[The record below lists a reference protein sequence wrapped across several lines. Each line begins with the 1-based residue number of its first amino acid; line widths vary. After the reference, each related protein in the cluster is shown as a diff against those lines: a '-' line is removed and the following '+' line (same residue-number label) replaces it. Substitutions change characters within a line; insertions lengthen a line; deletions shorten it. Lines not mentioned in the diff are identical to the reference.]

1 MPRSRRERLGTDKV
15 LWALAV
21 LIVVVLGALGGVL
34 AFDAPVKP
42 TPLASVSDPFANV
55 DFSDLPGLRT
65 YSARDCATLGY
76 RAYEG
81 GGAQVVVLIH
91 GSSDDGAGMHPLA
104 KALRDAGASVY
115 VPVLR
120 GHGNSG
126 RVGDIDYI
134 GQLEDDLA
142 DFVAVLRPLHPNA
155 SFSLI
160 GFSSGG
166 GFVLRVIAT
175 PDEKLFDRFI
185 MISPALPQGAPTI
198 RPDTGGWVSVAKP
211 RIIVLSML
219 NRVGVD
225 WFNGLPIVAFATSP
239 KAPNLTSVYSFR
251 LAVDFGAPR
260 RLSRSARPQHKAG
273 RASGRR
279 RRRAIFSGSLR
290 AVVEAGA
297 ARSADHGRTRCRP
310 YRHDGDARGHC
321 RRAKILP
328 GLDGARDRLIPPT
341 TNDRSG
347 SFTTDAFSARA
358 DQCPLLLQ

>member
-1 MPRSRRERLGTDKV
+1 MRKI
-15 LWALAV
+15 LWSLAA

-42 TPLASVSDPFANV
+42 PALASVSAPFANV
-55 DFSDLPGLRT
+55 DFSDLPALQT
-65 YSARDCATLGY
+65 YSACDGAALGY

-81 GGAQVVVLIH
+81 GGAQVAVLIH

-142 DFVAVLRPLHPNA
+142 DFVGVLRPLHPNA

-185 MISPALPQGAPTI
+185 MISPALPQGSPTI

-211 RIIVLSML
+211 RIIELAVL
-219 NRVGVD
+219 NRIGVH

-260 RLSRSARPQHKAG
+260 DYL
-273 RASGRR
+273 
-279 RRRAIFSGSLR
+279 
-290 AVVEAGA
+290 A
-297 ARSADHGRTRCRP
+297 ALGHNTKPTALLVGG
-310 YRHDGDARGHC
+310 GDE
-321 RRAKILP
+321 LFFP
-328 GLDGARDRLIPPT
+328 DR
-341 TNDRSG
+341 
-347 SFTTDAFSARA
+347 FA
-358 DQCPLLLQ
+358 PLLKPVRPDLKITVVPGIGHIGMTVTPEGIAAVRKSFLDLTASATG